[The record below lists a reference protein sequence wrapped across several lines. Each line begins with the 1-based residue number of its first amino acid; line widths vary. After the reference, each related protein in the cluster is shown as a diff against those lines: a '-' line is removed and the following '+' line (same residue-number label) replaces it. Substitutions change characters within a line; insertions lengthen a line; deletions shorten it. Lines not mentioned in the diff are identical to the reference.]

1 MKLLKRI
8 TAFALALVM
17 GAGVLA
23 GCSDTKEDEQ
33 KDPQEPKV
41 EITVARASSSKNK
54 YGDVKLYE
62 LEELETSSPDGNIV
76 ARFGRTR
83 AADCFTRSS
92 LTGTRS

>member
-1 MKLLKRI
+1 MKLFKRI

-23 GCSDTKEDEQ
+23 GCGDTEEEEPNE
-33 KDPQEPKV
+33 PQEPKV

-83 AADCFTRSS
+83 AADCFTRLSR
-92 LTGTRS
+92 TARR

>member
-23 GCSDTKEDEQ
+23 GCGDTEEEEPKE
-33 KDPQEPKV
+33 PQEPKV

-76 ARFGRTR
+76 ARFLAERERRTV
-83 AADCFTRSS
+83 
-92 LTGTRS
+92 LHG